1 MEKIRNAPLPHDN
14 RDREP
19 FEIWLRRQGRYSRST
34 GRRWRKRGW
43 IRAHRIAGRW
53 YVSRAAAEEFARRAN
68 RGDFA

>member
-1 MEKIRNAPLPHDN
+1 MERIPDPIPDQ
-14 RDREP
+14 EP
-19 FEIWLRRQGRYSRST
+19 IEDWLRRQGRRSRST

-53 YVSRAAAEEFARRAN
+53 YVSRAAAEEFARRAI